1 MKKKSAI
8 VVVGMLLSAA
18 LFLGFNLKGESENY
32 VVPQTIDRELP
43 FFLRESPQW
52 ALEKMEQM
60 TLRQKIA
67 QSFMVATWPNKNEAH
82 QLEIDSLIQHH
93 EIGGLIYFQGDRTN
107 TKASIA
113 RFQKQ
118 SKVPL
123 LLGMD
128 AEWGSAMRLFGEER
142 FPYGLTLGAAN
153 SPKHTETIAEAM
165 GHELRELGIHI
176 NFAPV
181 MDVNSNPNNP
191 VIGFR
196 SFGENP
202 QRVGLQGTAVIKG
215 LESYNVLSCMKHFPG
230 HGDTDVD
237 SHYDLPTVNKSL
249 RDLDLM
255 DWTPFKM
262 GRLAGASSV
271 MMAHLRVPVLDST
284 GTPSSLSKV
293 IIQDYLRGKL
303 KFSGL
308 IISDALNMKAVSDR
322 YGKVD
327 VVVKAY
333 LAGNDILLYPEDVAA
348 AILAIEKAVADG
360 KLSEEE
366 VNERCLRILR
376 AKYYSIVKPL
386 KAKTPNAHEL
396 DFALNQTYEKALTV
410 LKNEKAIPVGRV
422 DRKMAIVTIGTRS
435 GAFHERSASYAQ
447 LDSFHAFTGD
457 EAKRRFSDTLAT
469 YDVILVNIHAKSML
483 PRNNYGYPAGWEGFI
498 NGLPEKS
505 SVIVTLFGNPYVIK
519 DPAQFANVDAFV
531 LGYENHPKAQERA
544 AQLIFGGYSS
554 EGKLPVTLSYLL
566 PIDFGVTTP
575 KASRL
580 KFTAPEELGLSR
592 KKLEEIDSIALN
604 GIKEGAY
611 PGCQIVLAKDGK
623 VFYEK
628 SFGYYM
634 YDSAQA
640 VTNATVYDIASVTK
654 IAASTISLMRLND
667 EKQFSLDSTLFTYLP
682 KLTAG
687 TPYAKTK
694 LKDMMSHQAGF
705 SPWIPFYTKTL
716 VGGRPDSLLYS
727 KIENDTMCLRV
738 ADSLYLLN
746 SYPDSMYARILNT
759 SLKAKKYKYSD
770 LGYYFVKRI
779 IEDKTDNSLD
789 NYVLNN
795 FYGPMGLKSIR
806 YNPLD
811 HYSRELIA
819 PTEFDNYYRH
829 QLIRG
834 YVHDMGAAM
843 TDGVGGHAGI
853 FSNATDLAALMQM
866 LLNKGIYG
874 GERYLSEAVIK
885 RYTSCQNCP
894 SNRRGAGFDRPVT
907 SLDGGPTSNL
917 VSLKSYGHSGFTG
930 TQVWA
935 DPEYGIN
942 YVFLSNRVYPSA
954 ENWKLVKM
962 GIRTEI
968 QRVVYEAVLG
978 K

>member
-1 MKKKSAI
+1 MKKKSVTI
-8 VVVGMLLSAA
+8 VVSVFLCSM
-18 LFLGFNLKGESENY
+18 LFLGFSRFENREMY
-32 VVPQTIDRELP
+32 VIPQTIDKELP

-52 ALEKMEQM
+52 ASEKMEQM

-82 QLEIDSLIQHH
+82 QLEIDSLIQYH

-113 RFQKQ
+113 RFQEQ

-128 AEWGSAMRLFGEER
+128 AEWGSAMRLSGEER

-202 QRVGLQGTAVIKG
+202 QRVGLQGVAVIKG

-237 SHYDLPTVNKSL
+237 SHYDLPTVNKSV

-262 GRLAGASSV
+262 GRLAGAASV

-293 IIQDYLRGKL
+293 VIQEYLRGKL

-308 IISDALNMKAVSDR
+308 VISDALNMKAVADR

-333 LAGNDILLYPEDVAA
+333 LAGNDILLYPEDIAA
-348 AILAIEKAVADG
+348 SILAIEKAVAGG
-360 KLSEEE
+360 KLSVEE

-386 KAKTPNAHEL
+386 KAKSPDAHAL

-410 LKNEKAIPVGRV
+410 LKNENAIPVGRV
-422 DRKMAIVTIGTRS
+422 DRKLAIVTIGARS
-435 GAFHERSASYAQ
+435 GAFFERSASYAK

-457 EAKRRFSDTLAT
+457 EAARRFSDTLTT
-469 YDVILVNIHAKSML
+469 YDVILVNVHAKSML
-483 PRNNYGYPAGWEGFI
+483 PRNNYGYPDGWEDFI
-498 NGLPEKS
+498 NSLPEKS
-505 SVIVTLFGNPYVIK
+505 SIIVALFGNPYVIK
-519 DPAQFANVDAFV
+519 DPAQFTNADAIL
-531 LGYENHPKAQERA
+531 LGYENHPRAQERA

-554 EGKLPVTLSYLL
+554 EGKLPITLSYLF
-566 PIDFGVTTP
+566 PIDFGVITP

-580 KFTAPEELGLSR
+580 KFTAPEELGLNR
-592 KKLEEIDSIALN
+592 KKLAEIDSIALN
-604 GIKEGAY
+604 GIKQGAY
-611 PGCQIVLAKDGK
+611 PGCQIVLAKDAK

-634 YDSAQA
+634 YDSVQA
-640 VTNATVYDIASVTK
+640 VTKATVYDIASITK
-654 IAASTISLMRLND
+654 IASSTISLMRLDD
-667 EKQFSLDSTLFTYLP
+667 EKQFSLDSTLSSYLP
-682 KLTAG
+682 SLTAG
-687 TPYAKTK
+687 TPYARTK
-694 LKDMMSHQAGF
+694 LRDMMTHQAGF

-716 VGGRPDSLLYS
+716 NQGKPDTLIYS
-727 KIENDTMCLRV
+727 KVANEKMNLCV
-738 ADSLYLLN
+738 ADSLYMLN
-746 SYPDSMYARILNT
+746 SYEDSMFARILGT
-759 SLKAKKYKYSD
+759 ELKEKKYKYSD
-770 LGYYFVKRI
+770 LGYYFIKRL
-779 IEDKTDNSLD
+779 IEYKTSKSLD
-789 NYVLNN
+789 EYVLSN
-795 FYGPMGLKSIR
+795 FYRPMGLMSIR
-806 YNPLD
+806 YNPLN
-811 HYSRELIA
+811 HYSKEMIA
-819 PTEFDNYYRH
+819 PTELDNYYRH
-829 QLIRG
+829 QLVRG

-843 TDGVGGHAGI
+843 TNGVGGHAGI
-853 FSNATDLAALMQM
+853 FSNATDLAALMQL
-866 LLNKGIYG
+866 LLNNGIYG
-874 GERYLSEAVIK
+874 GERYLTEKVIK
-885 RYTSCQNCP
+885 QYTSCQNCP
-894 SNRRGAGFDRPVT
+894 TNRRGAGFDRPVT
-907 SLDGGPTSNL
+907 SLDGGPTCNL

>member
-8 VVVGMLLSAA
+8 VVASVLVFAA
-18 LFLGFNLKGESENY
+18 LFLGFSREEAIETY
-32 VVPQTIDRELP
+32 VVPQTVDLELP

-60 TLRQKIA
+60 SLRQKIA
-67 QSFMVATWPNKNEAH
+67 QSFMVATWPNKSEAH

-93 EIGGLIYFQGDRTN
+93 EIGGLIYFQGNRTN

-113 RFQKQ
+113 RFQQ
-118 SKVPL
+118 LTKVPL

-128 AEWGSAMRLFGEER
+128 AEWGSAMRLVGEER

-153 SPKHTETIAEAM
+153 SPKHTETIAQAM
-165 GHELRELGIHI
+165 GNELRELGIHI

-196 SFGENP
+196 SFGEDA

-249 RDLDLM
+249 RDLYLM

-293 IIQDYLRGKL
+293 VIQYYLRGKL

-308 IISDALNMKAVSDR
+308 VISDALNMKAVADR

-333 LAGNDILLYPEDVAA
+333 LAGNDILLYPEDIAA
-348 AILAIEKAVADG
+348 SILAIEKAVADG

-386 KAKTPNAHEL
+386 KAKSPDAYEL

-410 LKNEKAIPVGRV
+410 LKNENAIPVGRV
-422 DRKMAIVTIGTRS
+422 DRKLAIVTIGARS
-435 GAFHERSASYAQ
+435 GAFFERSASYAQ
-447 LDSFHAFTGD
+447 LDSFQAFIGD
-457 EAKRRFSDTLAT
+457 EATRRFSDTLAT
-469 YDVILVNIHAKSML
+469 YDVILVNVHAKSML
-483 PRNNYGYPAGWEGFI
+483 PRNNYGYPDGWEDFI
-498 NGLPEKS
+498 NSLPEKS

-519 DPAQFANVDAFV
+519 DPAQFANVDGFV
-531 LGYENHPKAQERA
+531 LGYENHPRAHERA
-544 AQLIFGGYSS
+544 AQLIFGGFSS

-566 PIDFGVTTP
+566 PIDYGVITP

-592 KKLEEIDSIALN
+592 KKLAEIDSIALN

-634 YDSAQA
+634 YDSVQA
-640 VTNATVYDIASVTK
+640 VTKETVYDIASITK
-654 IAASTISLMRLND
+654 IAASTISLMRLDD
-667 EKQFSLDSTLFTYLP
+667 EKQFSLDSTLSAYLP
-682 KLTAG
+682 KLTAN
-687 TPYAKTK
+687 TPYAKTL

-716 VGGRPDSLLYS
+716 VGGRPSSLLYCS
-727 KIENDTMCLRV
+727 TETDTTCIRV
-738 ADSLYLLN
+738 ADSLYLMN
-746 SYPDSMYARILNT
+746 SYPDSMYATILNT
-759 SLKAKKYKYSD
+759 GLKAKKYKYSD

-779 IEDKTDNSLD
+779 IEDKSSKSLD
-789 NYVLNN
+789 QYVLST
-795 FYGPMGLKSIR
+795 FYEPMGLTSIC

-819 PTEFDNYYRH
+819 PTEMDNYYRH
-829 QLIRG
+829 QLVHG

-843 TDGVGGHAGI
+843 TNGVGGHAGI
-853 FSNATDLAALMQM
+853 FSNAIDLAALMQL
-866 LLNKGIYG
+866 LLNNGIYG
-874 GERYLSEAVIK
+874 GERYLTEKVIK
-885 RYTSCQNCP
+885 QYTSCQNCP
-894 SNRRGAGFDRPVT
+894 TNRRGAGFDRPVT
-907 SLDGGPTSNL
+907 SLDGGPTCNL
-917 VSLKSYGHSGFTG
+917 VSLKSYGHTGFTG

-968 QRVVYEAVLG
+968 QRVVYEAILG

>member
-8 VVVGMLLSAA
+8 VAVSTLFLAA
-18 LFLGFNLKGESENY
+18 LFLGFSREATLENY
-32 VVPQTIDRELP
+32 VVPQTVDRELP

-82 QLEIDSLIQHH
+82 QLEIDSLITHH
-93 EIGGLIYFQGDRTN
+93 EIGGLIYFQGNREN

-113 RFQKQ
+113 RFQNL
-118 SKVPL
+118 SRVPL

-142 FPYGLTLGAAN
+142 FPYGLTFGAAN
-153 SPKHTETIAEAM
+153 SPEHTETIAQAM
-165 GHELRELGIHI
+165 GNELRELGIHI

-181 MDVNSNPNNP
+181 VDVNSNPDNP

-202 QRVGLQGTAVIKG
+202 QRVGLQGMAVIKG

-293 IIQDYLRGKL
+293 VIQDYLRGKL
-303 KFSGL
+303 KFRGL
-308 IISDALNMKAVSDR
+308 VISDALNMKAVSDR

-348 AILAIEKAVADG
+348 SILAIEQAVIDG
-360 KLSEEE
+360 KLSESE

-376 AKYYSIVKPL
+376 AKYYSVIKPMKT
-386 KAKTPNAHEL
+386 KAPDAHQL

-410 LKNEKAIPVGRV
+410 LKNEGAIPVGRV
-422 DRKMAIVTIGTRS
+422 DRRMAVVTLGGRS
-435 GAFHERSASYAQ
+435 GAFVERSASYGL
-447 LDSFHAFTGD
+447 LDEFHSFTGD
-457 EAKRRFSDTLAT
+457 EAKRRFKDTLAS
-469 YDVILVNIHAKSML
+469 YEVILVNVHARSML
-483 PRNNYGYPAGWEGFI
+483 SRNKFGYPSGWEDFLAS
-498 NGLPEKS
+498 LPDSS
-505 SVIVTLFGNPYVIK
+505 SVVATLFGNPYVIK
-519 DPAQFANVDAFV
+519 DLRQFERVDALV
-531 LGYENHPKAQERA
+531 LGFENHPRAQERA
-544 AQLIFGGYSS
+544 AQLIFGGYAS

-566 PIDFGVTTP
+566 PIDFGLVSP

-580 KFTAPEELGLSR
+580 KFTVPEELGLSR
-592 KKLEEIDSIALN
+592 AKLAEIDSIALN
-604 GIKEGAY
+604 GIAEGAY

-628 SFGYYM
+628 AFGYYM
-634 YDSAQA
+634 YDSVQP
-640 VTNATVYDIASVTK
+640 VTTATVYDIASVTK
-654 IAASTISLMRLND
+654 IASSTISLMRLED
-667 EKQFSLDSTLFTYLP
+667 EKQFSLDSTLSAYLP
-682 KLTAG
+682 KITQN
-687 TPYAKTK
+687 TPYANAL

-727 KIENDTMCLRV
+727 KVPNDSMSLRV

-746 SYPDSMYARILNT
+746 SYPDSMYTRILST
-759 SLKAKKYKYSD
+759 SLKSKRYKYSD

-779 IEDKTDNSLD
+779 IENKSINSLD
-789 NYVLNN
+789 NYVLSN
-795 FYGPMGLKSIR
+795 FYGPMGLRSIR

-811 HYSRELIA
+811 FYSKELIA
-819 PTEFDNYYRH
+819 PTELDTYYRH
-829 QLIRG
+829 QLVHG

-843 TDGVGGHAGI
+843 TNGVGGHAGI

-866 LLNKGIYG
+866 LLNEGVYG
-874 GERYLSEAVIK
+874 GERYLSKAVIK

-907 SLDGGPTSNL
+907 SLDGGPTCNL
-917 VSLKSYGHSGFTG
+917 VSLKSFGHSGFTG

>member
-8 VVVGMLLSAA
+8 VAVSAVVLGA
-18 LFLGFNLKGESENY
+18 LFLGFSREAAPKTY
-32 VVPQTIDRELP
+32 VMQQTTDRELP

-52 ALEKMEQM
+52 ALEKMEQLS
-60 TLRQKIA
+60 LRQKIA

-82 QLEIDSLIQHH
+82 QAEIDSLIQHH

-153 SPKHTETIAEAM
+153 SPNHTQTIAEAM

-181 MDVNSNPNNP
+181 LDVNSNPNNP

-196 SFGENP
+196 SFGEDP
-202 QRVGLQGTAVIKG
+202 QRVGLQGTAFIKG

-271 MMAHLRVPVLDST
+271 MMAHLKVPVLDST

-293 IIQDYLRGKL
+293 VIEDYLRGKL

-308 IISDALNMKAVSDR
+308 VISDALNMKAVADR

-348 AILAIEKAVADG
+348 SILAIEKAVESG
-360 KLSEEE
+360 KISEEE
-366 VNERCLRILR
+366 VNARCLRILR

-386 KAKTPNAHEL
+386 KKAAPTAHQL

-410 LKNEKAIPVGRV
+410 LKNEQAIPVGRV
-422 DRKMAIVTIGTRS
+422 DRRMSVVTIGTRS
-435 GAFHERSASYAQ
+435 GAFHDRAASYAH
-447 LDSFHAFTGD
+447 LDSFHAFTGA
-457 EAKRRFSDTLAT
+457 EAKRRFLDTLAT
-469 YDVILVNIHAKSML
+469 YEVILVNVHTKSML
-483 PRNNYGYPAGWEGFI
+483 LKNGYGYPAGWEDFI
-498 NGLPEKS
+498 TSLPEQS

-519 DPAQFANVDAFV
+519 EPTQFANVDAFV
-531 LGYENHPKAQERA
+531 LGFENHPRAQERA
-544 AQLIFGGYSS
+544 AQLIFGGFSS

-566 PIDFGVTTP
+566 PIDFGITTP

-580 KFTAPEELGLSR
+580 KFTVPEELGLSR
-592 KKLEEIDSIALN
+592 KKLAEIDSIALN
-604 GIKEGAY
+604 GIKAGAY

-640 VTNATVYDIASVTK
+640 VTNSTVYDIASVTK
-654 IAASTISLMRLND
+654 IAASTISLMRLED
-667 EKQFSLDSTLFTYLP
+667 EKQFSLDSTLSSYLP
-682 KLTAG
+682 GLVGG
-687 TPYAKTK
+687 TPYEKIK
-694 LKDMMSHQAGF
+694 LKDMMAHQAGF

-716 VGGRPDSLLYS
+716 VGKKPDTLIYS
-727 KIENDTMCLRV
+727 KVPNDSMGLHV
-738 ADSLYLLN
+738 ADSLYMLN
-746 SYPDSMYARILNT
+746 SYQDSMYARILGT
-759 SLKAKKYKYSD
+759 DLKAKKYKYSD

-779 IEDKTDNSLD
+779 IEDKSDNALD
-789 NYVLNN
+789 EYVLTN
-795 FYGPMGLKSIR
+795 FYGPMGLRSMR
-806 YNPLD
+806 YNPLR
-811 HYSRELIA
+811 HYDRALIA
-819 PTEFDNYYRH
+819 PTELDNYYRH
-829 QLIRG
+829 QLVRG

-843 TDGVGGHAGI
+843 TDGVGGHAGV
-853 FSNATDLAALMQM
+853 FTNATDLAALMQM

-885 RYTSCQNCP
+885 RYTSCQHCP

-907 SLDGGPTSNL
+907 SLDGGPTCNL

-978 K
+978 R

>member
-1 MKKKSAI
+1 MS
-8 VVVGMLLSAA
+8 VVLLAS
-18 LFLGFNLKGESENY
+18 LFLGFSREEGLDNY
-32 VVPQTIDRELP
+32 VVPQTFDKELP

-82 QLEIDSLIQHH
+82 QLEIDSLIRVH
-93 EIGGLIYFQGDRTN
+93 EIGGLIYFQGDRAN
-107 TKASIA
+107 TKKSIA
-113 RFQKQ
+113 RFQQQ
-118 SKVPL
+118 SKLPL

-128 AEWGSAMRLFGEER
+128 AEWGAAMRLFDEER
-142 FPYGLTLGAAN
+142 FPYALTVGAAN
-153 SPKHTETIAEAM
+153 SPKHTEVIAQAM

-181 MDVNSNPNNP
+181 MDVNSNPDNP

-215 LESYNVLSCMKHFPG
+215 LESYHVLSCMKHFPG

-237 SHYDLPTVNKSL
+237 SHYDLPVVNKSL
-249 RDLDLM
+249 RDLDVM

-271 MMAHLRVPVLDST
+271 MMAHLRVPVLDSS

-308 IISDALNMKAVSDR
+308 VISDALNMKAVSDR

-333 LAGNDILLYPEDVAA
+333 LAGNDILLYPEDVSAS
-348 AILAIEKAVADG
+348 ILAIEKAVLNG
-360 KLSEEE
+360 ELSEEE
-366 VNERCLRILR
+366 VNERCLRIVR

-386 KAKTPNAHEL
+386 TLKVPDENVL

-410 LKNEKAIPVGRV
+410 LKNENAIPIGRV
-422 DRKMAIVTIGTRS
+422 DRRISVVAIGTRS
-435 GAFHERSASYAQ
+435 GSFLERTASYAVF
-447 LDSFHAFTGD
+447 DSFHAFTGD
-457 EAKRRFSDTLAT
+457 EAKRRFLDTLSS
-469 YDVILVNIHAKSML
+469 YDVIMVNVHAKSML
-483 PRNNYGYPAGWEGFI
+483 PRNNFGYPAGWEDFI
-498 NGLPEKS
+498 ASLPAES

-519 DPAQFANVDAFV
+519 DPAQFKKADALV
-531 LGYENHPKAQERA
+531 LGYENHPRAQERA

-566 PIDFGVTTP
+566 PIDFGVVTP
-575 KASRL
+575 AASRL
-580 KFTAPEELGLSR
+580 KFTVPEELGLSR
-592 KKLEEIDSIALN
+592 KKLAEIDTIALN
-604 GIKEGAY
+604 GVVEGAY

-628 SFGYYM
+628 SFGHYM
-634 YDSAQA
+634 YDSLQA
-640 VTNATVYDIASVTK
+640 VTSSTVYDIASITK
-654 IAASTISLMRLND
+654 VAASTISLMRLDD
-667 EKQFSLDSTLFTYLP
+667 EKQFSLDSTLSTYLP
-682 KLTAG
+682 ALTAN
-687 TPYAKTK
+687 TPYANTR

-705 SPWIPFYTKTL
+705 SPWIPFYSKTL

-727 KIENDTMCLRV
+727 KVPTDSMGLRV

-746 SYPDSMYARILNT
+746 SYPDTMYARILNT

-770 LGYYFVKRI
+770 LGYYFVKQI
-779 IEDKTDNSLD
+779 VEDKVDKSLD
-789 NYVLNN
+789 KYVLNE
-795 FYGPMGLKSIR
+795 FYAPMGLRSMR

-811 HYSRELIA
+811 YYSAFYIA
-819 PTEFDNYYRH
+819 PTEVDTYFRH
-829 QLIRG
+829 QLVRG

-843 TDGVGGHAGI
+843 TNGVGGHAGV

-866 LLNKGIYG
+866 LLNKGMYG
-874 GERYLSEAVIK
+874 GERYLSEGVIK

-907 SLDGGPTSNL
+907 SLDGGPTCNL
-917 VSLKSYGHSGFTG
+917 VSLKSFGHSGFTG

-968 QRVVYEAVLG
+968 QRVLYEAVLG